1 MNKVRKLQADLVLPI
16 VGEPIINGIIVID
29 DEGTILEIGKESL
42 FQRNKIE
49 TFKGTMIPGLVN
61 THCHLELSHMKGLIP
76 TGTNLI
82 PFISTVVRQRAAD
95 QRKIKTAIEKAEKE
109 MIRNGI
115 VAVGDI
121 SNTTDTVDI
130 KNKSKLLFHSFI
142 EVFDLLVEENS
153 DSALKQ
159 YQSVY
164 KQMPGKKSIVPH
176 APYSVSPGLMRKIGS
191 YAQQANITISLHNQE
206 TMPEL
211 ELFKSKSGDFIK
223 FYESFGINLDNFNP
237 AQDSSLSYAL
247 EHLDPNHRTL
257 LVHNTLTTTKDIKEA
272 QTWSGKIFWATCPN
286 ANLYIENRLP
296 DYRLFLEENAKMTIG
311 TDSLTSNW
319 SLSVL
324 DEIQTIT
331 KLQSFVPFEELLKWA
346 TINGAQAL
354 GFDDQLG
361 SFEVGKRPG
370 VNLINNI
377 KFTVN
382 KKLKINKITT

>member
-223 FYESFGINLDNFNP
+223 FYESFGINLENFNP
-237 AQDSSLSYAL
+237 VQDSSLSYAL

-257 LVHNTLTTTKDIKEA
+257 LVHNTLTTAKDIKEA

-354 GFDDQLG
+354 GFYDQLG

-370 VNLINNI
+370 VNLIQ
-377 KFTVN
+377 TN
-382 KKLKINKITT
+382 KQSSLRSNKIQILT